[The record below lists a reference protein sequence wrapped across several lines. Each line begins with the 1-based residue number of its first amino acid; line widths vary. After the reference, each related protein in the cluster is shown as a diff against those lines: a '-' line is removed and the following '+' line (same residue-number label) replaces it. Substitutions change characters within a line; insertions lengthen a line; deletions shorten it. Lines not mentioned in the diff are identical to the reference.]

1 MANQLRERLL
11 LQRYIEYRYPQHHV
25 KIGCPLGTVPESLII
40 EYGRTAALRVARKMR
55 PEVDALVF
63 DGKTL
68 ILVEAK
74 IARWVDGLAKLPLYK
89 AMLPDTPEL
98 EQYRSWP
105 VKMRL
110 VIPFTQA
117 NMELTAQRVGVELEQ
132 FSTPEIDEYL
142 TNTLPFYHTA
152 EYKRRRAQ
160 VLDTRTAL
168 GVE

>member
-1 MANQLRERLL
+1 MYGAAKGARV
-11 LQRYIEYRYPQHHV
+11 YRPW
-25 KIGCPLGTVPESLII
+25 
-40 EYGRTAALRVARKMR
+40 R
-55 PEVDALVF
+55 PEVDALVVLP
-63 DGKTL
+63 KEVIL
-68 ILVEAK
+68 IEAK
-74 IARWVDGLAKLPLYK
+74 IVRWVDGLAKLPLYK